1 MKKVMTII
9 AAVLMSAYTFAAN
22 DSKQTSQADT
32 VRVDVTKITKMVTDT
47 TLTTKGNQSI
57 KYYVVFD
64 NTLVKSN
71 KSSYEQY
78 KLARKFGTKI
88 SAVIITKGTNKKIII
103 L

>member
-1 MKKVMTII
+1 MTIV
-9 AAVLMSAYTFAAN
+9 AAMFISACAVAAN
-22 DSKQTSQADT
+22 DSKPSQQADT
-32 VRVDVTKITKMVTDT
+32 VRIDVTKITKMVTDT
-47 TLTTKGNQSI
+47 TLTSKGNQSV

-78 KLARKFGTKI
+78 KLARKFGTKVN
-88 SAVIITKGTNKKIII
+88 AVMITKGTNKKIIV

>member
-1 MKKVMTII
+1 MTIV

-22 DSKQTSQADT
+22 DLKPSQQADT
-32 VRVDVTKITKMVTDT
+32 VPVDVTKITKMVTDT
-47 TLTTKGNQSI
+47 TLTTKGNQSV
-57 KYYVVFD
+57 KYYVVFN

-78 KLARKFGTKI
+78 KLAKRFGTRI
-88 SAVIITKGTNKKIII
+88 NAIMVVKGTSKKIIV